1 MIINHQWIPPCV
13 HFFFFNKLVVCM
25 SPLRLQEKFHTVL
38 LCSELCRTE
47 PELLERL
54 WTACADAIFSLT
66 QRETQ
71 LGFKEEVCLG
81 EVGAMI

>member
-1 MIINHQWIPPCV
+1 MFLLLNKSLPP
-13 HFFFFNKLVVCM
+13 
-25 SPLRLQEKFHTVL
+25 PPPWLQEKFHAVL

-71 LGFKEEVCLG
+71 LGFKEEVCVCGGGGGG
-81 EVGAMI
+81 EGGRGRECEQV